1 MNRSTRRTV
10 LVAGVAN
17 LLVAV
22 TKLAAGLVSGSSAM
36 LAEAAHSLADT
47 LNQVFLLTSLR
58 QSSRPP
64 DRDHPFGYGQERYFW
79 SLLAAF
85 GIFVAGAGFSVFE
98 GVLAMTRSHGHEDPW
113 MAYIVLAIS
122 FVAEGISFARA
133 LRQMRQEADDKGR
146 DVLDHVRRSPD
157 MTVKAALFED
167 TAAVIGLAF
176 AAVGLVLTQLTGS
189 GVWDGAASVA
199 VGVLLIVVAYRLG
212 RDSRDMLIGHAA
224 DPDEQRLIAEEI
236 NATEGVD
243 DVAELLT
250 MRLGPEHLLIAARA
264 SFVDD
269 ITAEQVEDMAEDID
283 LRVRERLSVT
293 PHVFIDPTRRLSADE
308 HPDSG
313 SDERVYGPPMFRRRR
328 PDRPSGRSEHHTGR
342 PA

>member
-10 LVAGVAN
+10 LIAGVAN
-17 LLVAV
+17 LVVAV

-58 QSSRPP
+58 QGSRPP

-98 GVLAMTRSHGHEDPW
+98 GVLAMTRPHGHEDPLV
-113 MAYIVLAIS
+113 AYIVLAIS

-133 LRQMRQEADDKGR
+133 VRQMRQEAGDQGR

-167 TAAVIGLAF
+167 TAAVVGLAF
-176 AAVGLVLTQLTGS
+176 AAVGLILTQVTGS
-189 GVWDGAASVA
+189 GMWDGAASVA

-212 RDSRDMLIGHAA
+212 RDSREMLIGHAA
-224 DPDEQRLIAEEI
+224 DPAEQRLIAEEI
-236 NATEGVD
+236 NATDGVD

-269 ITAEQVEDMAEDID
+269 ITAEQVEEMAEDID
-283 LRVRERLSVT
+283 RRVGERLSVT
-293 PHVFIDPTRRLSADE
+293 PHVFIDPTRRRAAAE
-308 HPDSG
+308 HPDSKSG
-313 SDERVYGPPMFRRRR
+313 ERVYGPPCSDEDGWTA
-328 PDRPSGRSEHHTGR
+328 PADGPGTTTGR
-342 PA
+342 RA